1 MTWLILFAPLFG
13 SLFAGLFALGR
24 KNIICAIV
32 PIFMLTLALICAV
45 FALFGVLES
54 NSIAF
59 SISEWIYAGRFGVD
73 FGFVIDSVSIVMIF
87 VVLIVSLCVHIYSI
101 GYMAHDEC
109 FNKFFAFL
117 SAFVFSMLVL
127 VMSDN
132 FLGLFIG
139 WEGVGLCSW
148 MLIGFWH
155 NRKSA
160 SFAANEAFIMNR
172 VADLGMLLGIF
183 LVFYTFGSVK
193 YEVVFSAIHT
203 NLGAFSGVT
212 LTFIGI
218 LLFIGAMGKSAQF
231 PLHTWLAD
239 AMEGPTP
246 VSALIHAATMVTAG
260 VYLVIRANPIYDAI
274 PHIGHFIA
282 YLGAFVA
289 LFAASMAL
297 VNKDLKRIIAYS
309 TLSQLG
315 YMFVAGGL
323 GYYAIA
329 LFHLTTHAFF
339 KSLLFLGAGNVMH
352 AMNDKLDITK
362 MGALWKPLKWTAI
375 LMIIASVAL
384 AGIYPFAGFFSKDKI
399 LESAFIEGHFGIYIV
414 LLVGAFMTAFYGFR
428 LIMLVF
434 FAPQKWALPTSSL
447 GNHCADLEDFDTQ
460 QTTSLVSCQNPPKT
474 TQAKPQILEADS
486 GEFGDSRESKNQNNI
501 ESAIDSRESQISGT
515 QDRQSIVDEKSGL
528 CETSDEI
535 GLDAHRGSEAKHLPD
550 LSPQDEPTHHHNN
563 APHEASKVMLFAML
577 PLALLAIV
585 AGFFEHSFMDFI
597 ARLIS
602 PKEAHL
608 DSSTLAILVALA
620 LFVAISGIILAVAI
634 FRKNRPP
641 CENFIKTLLLNQYY
655 IPKLYDIIFVRSY
668 KALAQFLWKEIDLK
682 IIDFMVDFIARS
694 FFRSGESARKIQ
706 SGNLSHSLM
715 LMFSGIFVALAL
727 LLAVF

>member
-1 MTWLILFAPLFG
+1 MLEIILFAPLFG
-13 SLFAGLFALGR
+13 SLFATLFAFGR
-24 KNIICAIV
+24 KNIIAALV
-32 PIFMLTLALICAV
+32 PTIALGFALICA
-45 FALFGVLES
+45 FIALFEVAQNGAISVVL
-54 NSIAF
+54 
-59 SISEWIYAGRFGVD
+59 SEWIVAGAFQSD
-73 FGFVIDSVSIVMIF
+73 FGFVIDGISMTMIL
-87 VVLIVSLCVHIYSI
+87 VVLIVSLFVHIYSI
-101 GYMAHDEC
+101 GYMAHDAC

-117 SAFVFSMLVL
+117 SAFVFSMLIL

-172 VADLGMLLGIF
+172 VADLGLMLGIF
-183 LVFYTFGSVK
+183 LIFYIFGSLK
-193 YEVVFSAIHT
+193 YSIVFANI
-203 NLGAFSGVT
+203 SGVSSFA
-212 LTFIGI
+212 LHLMGI

-274 PHIGHFIA
+274 PHIGLFIA

-289 LFAASMAL
+289 IFAASMAL

-315 YMFVAGGL
+315 YMFVAAGL

-352 AMNDKLDITK
+352 AMNDKLDISK
-362 MGALWKPLKWTAI
+362 MGALWKPLKFTAI

-399 LESAFIEGHFGIYIV
+399 LESAFVEGNFVIYAV
-414 LLVGAFMTAFYGFR
+414 LLFSAFLTAFYSFR

-434 FAPQKWALPTSSL
+434 FAPKNYENAESS
-447 GNHCADLEDFDTQ
+447 A
-460 QTTSLVSCQNPPKT
+460 
-474 TQAKPQILEADS
+474 
-486 GEFGDSRESKNQNNI
+486 
-501 ESAIDSRESQISGT
+501 ESQNLA
-515 QDRQSIVDEKSGL
+515 QNH
-528 CETSDEI
+528 
-535 GLDAHRGSEAKHLPD
+535 AHSSQKDSA
-550 LSPQDEPTHHHNN
+550 HNS
-563 APHEASKVMLFAML
+563 PHEASKVMLYAML
-577 PLALLAIV
+577 PLAFLAIV
-585 AGFFEHSFMDFI
+585 AGFFEHSFMDFVGRFVDI
-597 ARLIS
+597 
-602 PKEAHL
+602 KEMHL
-608 DSSTLAILVALA
+608 DSAIFATLIATALIA
-620 LFVAISGIILAVAI
+620 ASGGIIFAI
-634 FRKNRPP
+634 VRYKSTSAWWQKDRSKIEKGFFYN
-641 CENFIKTLLLNQYY
+641 LLLNQYY
-655 IPKLYDIIFVRSY
+655 IPRLYDIIFIRTY
-668 KALAQFLWKEIDLK
+668 KALSRFLWQSVDLK
-682 IIDFMVDFIARS
+682 IIDFMVDLIARV
-694 FFRSGESARKIQ
+694 FMKSGAEARKLQ
-706 SGNLSHSLM
+706 SGILTQSLM
-715 LMFSGIFVALAL
+715 LMSAGIFVILAL
-727 LLAVF
+727 LIVLGSL